1 MKCDENYE
9 KGGGYMFFG
18 GQSHLVHD
26 TKWEGVVGPL
36 RFSKFPLSD
45 HGVHTKIVQTPRL
58 NTYYFI
64 LLQICKFRSAVK
76 YSVLLHN
83 AMFFT
88 VDSGGKI
95 PIILLSKV
103 I

>member
-26 TKWEGVVGPL
+26 TKWEGVVDPL
-36 RFSKFPLSD
+36 RFFKFPLSD
-45 HGVHTKIVQTPRL
+45 HGVNAKIIQTPPPGSLSCRCFV
-58 NTYYFI
+58 YYVYMLFI
-64 LLQICKFRSAVK
+64 LIKHVP
-76 YSVLLHN
+76 SVGM
-83 AMFFT
+83 AC
-88 VDSGGKI
+88 
-95 PIILLSKV
+95 II